1 MSQALER
8 SDRSKSLIWR
18 DVVKIFRILILHFK
32 LIFILIAAVVI
43 EFTFVA
49 FQLPGRFLLVYSC
62 KNHESR
68 GFCYPV
74 ATSTMPV
81 DKSIFRS
88 IVGFLAR
95 KGIHGRLLCV
105 DINSIKLRN
114 RCFHERVLKQ
124 LTPKFCKM
132 SRNSSASMQG
142 DKHFLKTNIE
152 NCKCCYFFPIIG
164 K

>member
-1 MSQALER
+1 MFQALQR
-8 SDRSKSLIWR
+8 SDRSESLIRR
-18 DVVKIFRILILHFK
+18 DVVKFFRILILHCK

-74 ATSTMPV
+74 VTSTTPM

-105 DINSIKLRN
+105 DINPTKLRN
-114 RCFHERVLKQ
+114 RCFHECVLKQ
-124 LTPKFCKM
+124 LTRKFCKI
-132 SRNSSASMQG
+132 SRNSSASVQG
-142 DKHFLKTNIE
+142 DKHF
-152 NCKCCYFFPIIG
+152 
-164 K
+164 

>member
-1 MSQALER
+1 M
-8 SDRSKSLIWR
+8 
-18 DVVKIFRILILHFK
+18 ILHCK

-62 KNHESR
+62 KNHQSR

-74 ATSTMPV
+74 VTSTTPM

-105 DINSIKLRN
+105 DINPTKLRN
-114 RCFHERVLKQ
+114 RCFHMCVLKQ
-124 LTPKFCKM
+124 LTRTFCKI
-132 SRNSSASMQG
+132 SRNSSESMQG
-142 DKHFLKTNIE
+142 DKHFWKANIE